1 MDFAGRR
8 LSGHRRW
15 LKAASRQPGW
25 LGGGDQTSVR
35 KVLMK
40 TGGPRELPTDSKN
53 IGVSYKPPGTD
64 SANKQGWEA
73 RCSPERE
80 QPAGRP

>member
-1 MDFAGRR
+1 M
-8 LSGHRRW
+8 
-15 LKAASRQPGW
+15 
-25 LGGGDQTSVR
+25 R

-53 IGVSYKPPGTD
+53 TGVSYKPPGTD